1 MTRYLV
7 VYTTGKSITDEDG
20 KIYYV
25 KTRKKEEFKEIIGLI
40 HKMGYTLLNKSITR
54 GVR

>member
-7 VYTTGKSITDEDG
+7 VYTTGKSITDENG

-25 KTRKKEEFKEIIGLI
+25 KTRKKEEFKEVIGLI
-40 HKMGYTLLNKSITR
+40 HKMGYTLLNKSIMR

>member
-1 MTRYLV
+1 MTRYLI
-7 VYTTGKSITDEDG
+7 VYTTGKSITDDG

-25 KTRKKEEFKEIIGLI
+25 KTRKKEEFKEIIELI
-40 HKMGYTLLNKSITR
+40 NKMGYTLLNKSIMR